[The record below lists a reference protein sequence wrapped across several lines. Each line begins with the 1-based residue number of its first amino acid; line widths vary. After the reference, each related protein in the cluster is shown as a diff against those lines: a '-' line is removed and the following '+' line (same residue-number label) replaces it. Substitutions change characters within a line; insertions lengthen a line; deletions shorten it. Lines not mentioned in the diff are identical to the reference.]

1 MTKLFAVDER
11 IIVNH
16 FINHST
22 SNSYIERFYLGKEN
36 LASAPTQINSISS
49 QFSIENLNR
58 SVDLKM
64 MGFKIEELG
73 GVQLNIRVATR

>member
-11 IIVNH
+11 IIINH

-36 LASAPTQINSISS
+36 LAFAPKQINSISS
-49 QFSIENLNR
+49 QFSIENR

-64 MGFKIEELG
+64 IKRYLFSFKPI
-73 GVQLNIRVATR
+73 